1 MIIVHLSYSSSFTEA
16 TLNFLALL
24 IKDNTTPQKA
34 CRMKNETSR
43 FNNKGVRTMRLEDKN
58 KWNFRTAK
66 AKEIENKSNIFF
78 NNIDLF
84 LMLLAILSLLIFPLM
99 LSQFPQD
106 LEFMDLFDQME
117 MLLWNSKIP

>member
-1 MIIVHLSYSSSFTEA
+1 
-16 TLNFLALL
+16 
-24 IKDNTTPQKA
+24 
-34 CRMKNETSR
+34 MKNETSR